1 MSREGPRVIRFNS
14 LPYVTKYIAN
24 KMKTRKHL
32 INIGLFVVRVYIMK
46 QGKRELCIYDVKRY
60 LPADLQ
66 HGRLNLNNHAYGQRD
81 VATMEH
87 LVAD

>member
-1 MSREGPRVIRFNS
+1 
-14 LPYVTKYIAN
+14 
-24 KMKTRKHL
+24 
-32 INIGLFVVRVYIMK
+32 MK